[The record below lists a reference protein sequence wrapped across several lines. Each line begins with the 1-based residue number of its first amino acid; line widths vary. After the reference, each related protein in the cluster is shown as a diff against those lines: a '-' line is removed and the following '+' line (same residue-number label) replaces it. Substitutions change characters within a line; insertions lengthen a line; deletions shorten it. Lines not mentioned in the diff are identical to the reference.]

1 MTLDRTAPDGATPTV
16 AMTEHETVI
25 KFVLSGPLL
34 NGHPIHAVPAS
45 EEVGTLRERVDAL
58 ERALAD
64 ADARIDALSNAVA
77 AAIASSPVIEPLS
90 ESVEL
95 LLRRAAAHDR
105 PAIGG
110 SDSWTGTS
118 DAFALPGGSEGDAD
132 GNGRAQLP
140 VNGSQPPPQ
149 QDDAAPPKVRGLR
162 RMVSALKHQ

>member
-1 MTLDRTAPDGATPTV
+1 MTLDRTAPAGATRPTV
-16 AMTEHETVI
+16 AVTEHETVI
-25 KFVLSGPLL
+25 TFVLSGPLL
-34 NGHPIHAVPAS
+34 NGHPVDAVPAS

-58 ERALAD
+58 ERALAH
-64 ADARIDALSNAVA
+64 ADARIDALSSAVA
-77 AAIASSPVIEPLS
+77 AAIAGSPVVEPLS

-95 LLRRAAAHDR
+95 LLRRAAEHDR

-118 DAFALPGGSEGDAD
+118 DAFALPGGSEGVA
-132 GNGRAQLP
+132 GGLGRAQRP
-140 VNGSQPPPQ
+140 VNGSPPPQ